1 MKRIKMLTLAAGPAG
16 AMHPG
21 KTYPV
26 DDKTAKTLVNGRF
39 AEYAPESKLEKA
51 TRPPEPENAVKPDEK
66 AVHVGGGWYDYKGQR
81 YKKTDLPEGAI

>member
-1 MKRIKMLTLAAGPAG
+1 MKRITMKTLSAGPNG

-26 DDKTAKTLVNGRF
+26 DDKIAKTLVNGRF
-39 AEYAPESKLEKA
+39 AEYAPEPKLEKA

>member
-1 MKRIKMLTLAAGPAG
+1 MKLIKMRTLAAGPDG
-16 AMHPG
+16 TLDPG
-21 KTYPV
+21 RTYPA
-26 DDKTAKTLVNGRF
+26 DDKAAAALVDGGF
-39 AEYAPESKLEKA
+39 ADYAEPPRLEKA

>member
-26 DDKTAKTLVNGRF
+26 DDKTAKMLVDGRF
-39 AEYAPESKLEKA
+39 AEYAPEPKLEKA
-51 TRPPEPENAVKPDEK
+51 TRPPEPENAVKPGEK
-66 AVHVGGGWYDYKGQR
+66 AVHVGGGWYEYEG
-81 YKKTDLPEGAI
+81 KKLRKNDLPKGVL